1 MICKRSKLALNTF
14 PISLIF
20 SIMRFIDFFIVSAIV
35 RAVTA
40 GPIQLYARSVS
51 TGTTSDFGILDVDTQ
66 TFELSFSDRGS
77 FCIGTTAI
85 DNHDCFEYIE
95 VSEDTWSPLTVQV
108 FLGPTNEILRLS
120 LIQGSS
126 VVITK
131 ESESPSPNFNTTTQK
146 TPEKR
151 KAVVKSKKTVVEVDE
166 DGKEVV
172 KEVEVE
178 EPVDERSWLQK
189 NWIYVVIPLVLL
201 MLLTDDKNKTG

>member
-1 MICKRSKLALNTF
+1 M
-14 PISLIF
+14 
-20 SIMRFIDFFIVSAIV
+20 
-35 RAVTA
+35 
-40 GPIQLYARSVS
+40 
-51 TGTTSDFGILDVDTQ
+51 
-66 TFELSFSDRGS
+66 
-77 FCIGTTAI
+77 
-85 DNHDCFEYIE
+85 
-95 VSEDTWSPLTVQV
+95 
-108 FLGPTNEILRLS
+108 
-120 LIQGSS
+120 
-126 VVITK
+126 ITK